1 MGINVVGASGASLN
15 PLEYAVLRAMRPYV
29 LSGTKRME
37 YYLFLKKNETE
48 YSEKMN
54 VWYRVHNLRKQN
66 KMCFPFYTDTGL

>member
-54 VWYRVHNLRKQN
+54 V
-66 KMCFPFYTDTGL
+66 